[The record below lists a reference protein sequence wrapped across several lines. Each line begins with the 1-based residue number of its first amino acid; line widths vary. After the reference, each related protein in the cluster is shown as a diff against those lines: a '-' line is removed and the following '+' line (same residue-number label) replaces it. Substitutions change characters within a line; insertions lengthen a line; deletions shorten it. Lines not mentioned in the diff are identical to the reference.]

1 MTLAG
6 FDRLD
11 ELADVAPCVL
21 DGSLLGL
28 THPVFDFGKGLFDWI
43 EVRGVWRQIP
53 ESGAGLAYGESD
65 GFGFVAAEIVHDDD
79 ITRDK
84 GRRELL
90 FDVGAEAFAVDGAI
104 EYARRGE
111 PIMTQRA
118 QKGQGAPVAMR
129 GEATQ
134 ALALGAPAAQRR
146 HVGFDPGLVDEDEA
160 SRIQTPLP
168 RSPAS
173 PPTGD
178 VITRLLE
185 GEQSFF

>member
-53 ESGAGLAYGESD
+53 ESGAGLAYGEPD

-90 FDVGAEAFAVDGAI
+90 FDVGAEAFAVDRAI
-104 EYARRGE
+104 EYAWRSE
-111 PIMTQRA
+111 TVAAQRA
-118 QKGQGAPVAMR
+118 EERQRAPVTER
-129 GEATQ
+129 SEAAQ
-134 ALALGAPAAQRR
+134 ALALGAPASQRR
-146 HVGFDPGLVDEDEA
+146 HVGLDPRLVDEDEA
-160 SRIQTPLP
+160 MRIEATLP
-168 RSPAS
+168 RPPAS
-173 PPTGD
+173 TFVGYI
-178 VITRLLE
+178 VAGLLK
-185 GEQSFF
+185 GE

>member
-11 ELADVAPCVL
+11 ELADVSPCVL

-28 THPVFDFGKGLFDWI
+28 THPVFDFGEGLFDWI

-53 ESGAGLAYGESD
+53 ESGAGLAYGEPD

-90 FDVGAEAFAVDGAI
+90 FDVGAEAFAVDRAI
-104 EYARRGE
+104 EYAWRSE
-111 PIMTQRA
+111 TVAAQRA
-118 QKGQGAPVAMR
+118 EERQRAPVTER
-129 GEATQ
+129 SEAAQ
-134 ALALGAPAAQRR
+134 ALALGAPASQRR
-146 HVGFDPGLVDEDEA
+146 HVGLDPRLVDEDEA
-160 SRIQTPLP
+160 MRIEATLP
-168 RSPAS
+168 RPPAS
-173 PPTGD
+173 TFVGYI
-178 VITRLLE
+178 VAGLLK
-185 GEQSFF
+185 GE